1 MFDMRRR
8 VYALEVMLTEGM
20 VEDDFCEENPIISR
34 TIEIPGHQTLEQ
46 LHRAIFKAFDR
57 EEEHLYEFQLSD
69 AAIFPEK
76 RYVPA
81 EIQEEEEEECGITED
96 TTIQE
101 LKLQKGDVM
110 LYLFDY
116 DDIWAHQITV
126 QEIQELDDTIRY
138 PRITKKVGQRPPQ
151 YAEW

>member
-1 MFDMRRR
+1 MRRR
-8 VYALEVMLTEGM
+8 VYVLEVTLTEGM
-20 VEDDFCEENPIISR
+20 VEEEFCEENPIISR

-57 EEEHLYEFQLSD
+57 EEEHFYEFQLSD
-69 AAIFPEK
+69 DAIFPEK
-76 RYVPA
+76 RYVPS
-81 EIQEEEEEECGITED
+81 EIQEEEDDCGMTED

-101 LKLQKGDVM
+101 LKLQQGEIM

-116 DDIWAHQITV
+116 DDIWSHQIV
-126 QEIQELDDTIRY
+126 VREVQELDETIRY
-138 PRITKKVGQRPPQ
+138 PRITKKVGRSPPQ

>member
-1 MFDMRRR
+1 MRRR
-8 VYALEVMLTEGM
+8 VYVLEVMLTEGM

-57 EEEHLYEFQLSD
+57 EEDHLYEFQLSD
-69 AAIFPEK
+69 TAIFPEK
-76 RYVPA
+76 RYVPT

-101 LKLQKGDVM
+101 LKLQKGDVL

-116 DDIWAHQITV
+116 DDIWAHEITV

-138 PRITKKVGQRPPQ
+138 PRITKKVGQSPPQ

>member
-1 MFDMRRR
+1 MRRR
-8 VYALEVMLTEGM
+8 VYVLEVMLTEGM
-20 VEDDFCEENPIISR
+20 VEDDFCDENPVISR
-34 TIEIPGHQTLEQ
+34 TIEIPGHQTLQQ

-57 EEEHLYEFQLSD
+57 EEEQLYEFQLSD
-69 AAIFPEK
+69 TAIFPEM
-76 RYVPA
+76 RYVPS
-81 EIQEEEEEECGITED
+81 EIQELEEDCGIAED

-101 LKLQKGDVM
+101 LKLQKGDEM

-116 DDIWAHQITV
+116 DDIWAHEITV

-138 PRITKKVGQRPPQ
+138 PRITKKIGQSPPQ

>member
-1 MFDMRRR
+1 MRRR
-8 VYALEVMLTEGM
+8 VYVLEVMLMEGM
-20 VEDDFCEENPIISR
+20 VEDDFCDENPVISR
-34 TIEIPGHQTLEQ
+34 TIEIPGHQTLQQ

-57 EEEHLYEFQLSD
+57 EEEQLYEFQLSD
-69 AAIFPEK
+69 TAIFPEM
-76 RYVPA
+76 RYVPS
-81 EIQEEEEEECGITED
+81 EIQELEEDCGIAED

-116 DDIWAHQITV
+116 DDIWAHEITV

-138 PRITKKVGQRPPQ
+138 PRITKKIGQSPPQ

>member
-1 MFDMRRR
+1 MRRR
-8 VYALEVMLTEGM
+8 VYALEVTLTEGM
-20 VEDDFCEENPIISR
+20 VEEEFCEENPIISR

-69 AAIFPEK
+69 TAIFPEK
-76 RYVPA
+76 RYVPS
-81 EIQEEEEEECGITED
+81 ELQEEEDCGMTED

-101 LKLQKGDVM
+101 LKLQKGDIM

-116 DDIWAHQITV
+116 DDIWSHSIV
-126 QEIQELDDTIRY
+126 VREIQEVDETIRY
-138 PRITKKVGQRPPQ
+138 PRITKKIGQSPPQ

>member
-1 MFDMRRR
+1 MRRR
-8 VYALEVMLTEGM
+8 VYVLEVTLTEGM
-20 VEDDFCEENPIISR
+20 VEEEFCEENPIISR

-69 AAIFPEK
+69 SAVFPEK

-81 EIQEEEEEECGITED
+81 EIQEEEDEECGITED
-96 TTIQE
+96 VTIQE
-101 LKLQKGDVM
+101 LKLEKGDIM

-126 QEIQELDDTIRY
+126 KEIQELDETVRY
-138 PRITKKVGQRPPQ
+138 PRITKKIGQSPPQ